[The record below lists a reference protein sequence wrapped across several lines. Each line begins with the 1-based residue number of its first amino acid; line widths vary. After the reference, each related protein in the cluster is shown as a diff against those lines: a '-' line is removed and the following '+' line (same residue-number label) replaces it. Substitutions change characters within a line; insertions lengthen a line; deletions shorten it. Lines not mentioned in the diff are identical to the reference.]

1 MSSLNCPAFFL
12 GFLSMRFEEIWVEV
26 LGRRRTSAP
35 YLTFRWDFWVLRP
48 MPIFAMCENL
58 LPAAFDDI
66 GAAVLCR
73 IRKRCCCG
81 GCSDVHSKDLE
92 VIRVE
97 VFFAEYRFPLFSTQT
112 ALLCVCVYVFFP
124 TFPLCFS
131 SMGKTFPSCLFLFP
145 IISTFYITLG
155 LIHRLFFLL
164 VELVLCILK
173 ICKLLPM

>member
-1 MSSLNCPAFFL
+1 MVFFISSLNCPAFFL
-12 GFLSMRFEEIWVEV
+12 YGFLSMRFEEIWVEV

-81 GCSDVHSKDLE
+81 CCSDVHPEDLE

-97 VFFAEYRFPLFSTQT
+97 VFFTEYRFPLFSTRT
-112 ALLCVCVYVFFP
+112 ALLCVCVFFR
-124 TFPLCFS
+124 
-131 SMGKTFPSCLFLFP
+131 LFLFVFFFDGENFSGLFVSLFNNQHFLHNSGTDSP
-145 IISTFYITLG
+145 IFYSSCRTSVVYIEDL
-155 LIHRLFFLL
+155 
-164 VELVLCILK
+164 
-173 ICKLLPM
+173 

>member
-1 MSSLNCPAFFL
+1 MFFLSSLNCPAFFL

-124 TFPLCFS
+124 DFS
-131 SMGKTFPSCLFLFP
+131 S
-145 IISTFYITLG
+145 
-155 LIHRLFFLL
+155 LFFFDGENFS
-164 VELVLCILK
+164 ELFVPLSNNQHFLHNSGTDSPTFFSSCRTSVVYIEDL
-173 ICKLLPM
+173 